1 MKFKATSDNNR
12 KVKIN
17 WEHVNLYASRW
28 KPGTE
33 FEIEIV
39 RRQKKISDP
48 MRKYYFAA
56 VLPPYLE
63 HLGYDPEEDLLFHKQ
78 LKIVY
83 FRIEPDAKG
92 IYRDKDIPSVFGNDS
107 DVPVSKKTEFVEW
120 VLRKA
125 AQDGVYIKNPDE

>member
-1 MKFKATSDNNR
+1 MRFKVTSDNNR

-17 WEHVNLYASRW
+17 WDHVNIYVSKW

-33 FEIEIV
+33 FEIEVI

-83 FRIEPDAKG
+83 FRVEPDAKG

-107 DVPVSKKTEFVEW
+107 DIPVSEKTKFLEW

-125 AQDGVYIKNPDE
+125 AQDGVYIEPNA